1 METGINGDEIGGDVN
16 QQRRIGSLCIYKCRY
31 IYSLPNCLAKIPR
44 QSGGLY
50 TVYIYSISI
59 CTLEAYLLP
68 NCLAK
73 NTRQSG
79 SLHIYIQIYIYTRSL
94 TTYICI
100 FFKWLYLLN
109 GWSDW
114 KTKWKK
120 PPSHPL
126 PLSDL
131 TCLSQVQP
139 KKYTQGTVSWDCF
152 LLKSGSIS

>member
-1 METGINGDEIGGDVN
+1 VN
-16 QQRRIGSLCIYKCRY
+16 QQRQIGSLCIYKCRY

-100 FFKWLYLLN
+100 FFL
-109 GWSDW
+109 
-114 KTKWKK
+114 
-120 PPSHPL
+120 
-126 PLSDL
+126 
-131 TCLSQVQP
+131 
-139 KKYTQGTVSWDCF
+139 
-152 LLKSGSIS
+152 SGSISLTGGRIEKLNEKKPLSTLPPVRPHLSEPGSAKKLHSRDSVMRLFFAKKWFYLLNDWSD